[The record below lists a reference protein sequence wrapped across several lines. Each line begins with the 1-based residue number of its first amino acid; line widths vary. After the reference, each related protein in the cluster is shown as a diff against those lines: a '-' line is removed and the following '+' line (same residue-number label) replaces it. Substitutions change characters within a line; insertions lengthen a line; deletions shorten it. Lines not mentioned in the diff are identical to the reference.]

1 MLFRSSG
8 TVPWTNTSKLKPNT
22 NCKGVGQASY
32 SQYASEFGN
41 IKTSFEV
48 DAPASAFA
56 ATNYLLTAKGSVSL
70 TSPSGVVFKTYTYYG
85 TALSNVRELNQVAS
99 RVSSIEEE
107 GISNQLTT

>member
-1 MLFRSSG
+1 MMLGLLALALQLTTSANMALKEQYYNQLAREAAESGIAKARACLYRASG

-56 ATNYLLTAKGSVSL
+56 ATNYGW
-70 TSPSGVVFKTYTYYG
+70 
-85 TALSNVRELNQVAS
+85 
-99 RVSSIEEE
+99 
-107 GISNQLTT
+107 